1 MVIFTRFLK
10 TGRLLYLL
18 FLTYSTVHNR
28 FLSIYT
34 KITRREEIIYENL
47 GTNGLTISSIL
58 MKNGHTFK
66 FLQDEHRKIFKVF
79 MYVRI
84 IERNEVLDYE

>member
-47 GTNGLTISSIL
+47 GTNGLTLSSTL
-58 MKNGHTFK
+58 TKNGHTFK
-66 FLQDEHRKIFKVF
+66 FLQDENRKIFKVF